1 MQLDSDISHR
11 ENLLSQLNLSFEKNA
26 EKIAVSQAT
35 GQITYHELG
44 KLSKKIHDAISYAS
58 SKNPVNGTIGV
69 LLGRSANAYATMIAS
84 VRLGITYV
92 PLNTSYPLTRLKEI
106 ANQAN
111 VSIIVYDESSRSIAE
126 KFDENIVVLSCEKFH
141 AIKDDGYGRDSK
153 VGDIAYQLYT
163 SGSTGRPKGVPI
175 TYGNLV
181 SFLDNISKVIKY
193 KSDDICSQVCELS
206 FDVSVQEIFLA
217 LLNGCTLCPAS
228 PIDLFN
234 PADFIKRNAISV
246 WTAVPSLSRV
256 LLKNGQNYNGAL
268 DNLRLSIF
276 NGEALTAG
284 IAEQWLE
291 AAPHTILW
299 NTYGPTECTVAVTAM
314 SWKNETELTENGI
327 LSIGKPLANCTTA
340 LLIEDKIIAT
350 DDAQEG
356 CSGELL
362 LSTPQQF
369 DGYSTPGVASPFIEC
384 ANGTKYYCSGDFV
397 LWRDSTI
404 FYLGRLDTQ
413 VKIGGHRIELY
424 EIEHSLRAFY
434 HTNQLA
440 VVAYPPQLPTEL
452 VLFVDDAAG
461 HPSPGDDTHGLPAYM
476 IPQRTI
482 KLEKFPL
489 SSHGKLDRNALLSLI
504 T

>member
-1 MQLDSDISHR
+1 MQLDTDISHR
-11 ENLLSQLNLSFEKNA
+11 EKLLSRLNVSFEKNA
-26 EKIAVSQAT
+26 EKVAVSQAS
-35 GQITYHELG
+35 GNFSYSELG
-44 KLSKKIHDAISYAS
+44 KLSKKIHDAISYANS
-58 SKNPVNGTIGV
+58 TNSANGTIGV

-106 ANQAN
+106 ANQVN
-111 VSIIVYDESSRSIAE
+111 VSIIVCDESSRSIAE
-126 KFDENIVVLSCEKFH
+126 KFDENIAVLSCEKIH
-141 AIKDDGYGRDSK
+141 TVENDGYGSASK
-153 VGDIAYQLYT
+153 IGDIAYQLYT
-163 SGSTGRPKGVPI
+163 SGSTGKPKGVPI
-175 TYGNLV
+175 SYSNLV

-193 KSDDICSQVCELS
+193 RSDDICSHVCELS

-217 LLNGCTLCPAS
+217 LLNGCTLCPAT
-228 PIDLFN
+228 PMDLFN
-234 PADFIKRNAISV
+234 PADFIKKNSISV

-256 LLKNGQNYNGAL
+256 LLNNGQSYSGAL

-276 NGEALTAG
+276 NGEALTTG

-291 AAPHTILW
+291 AAPQTILW

-340 LLIEDKIIAT
+340 ILVEDKIIAT
-350 DDAQEG
+350 DDAKEG

-362 LSTPQQF
+362 FSTPQQF

-384 ANGTKYYCSGDFV
+384 SNGTKYYCSGDFV

-404 FYLGRLDTQ
+404 FYLGRVDTQ
-413 VKIGGHRIELY
+413 VKIGGHRIEIY
-424 EIEHSLRAFY
+424 EIEHRLRAFY
-434 HTNQLA
+434 NTNQLA
-440 VVAYPPQLPTEL
+440 VVAYPAQLPTEL
-452 VLFVDDAAG
+452 ILFVDDAVDY
-461 HPSPGDDTHGLPAYM
+461 PSPGDDTHGLPTYM
-476 IPQRTI
+476 FPQRTI
-482 KLEKFPL
+482 ELEYFPL